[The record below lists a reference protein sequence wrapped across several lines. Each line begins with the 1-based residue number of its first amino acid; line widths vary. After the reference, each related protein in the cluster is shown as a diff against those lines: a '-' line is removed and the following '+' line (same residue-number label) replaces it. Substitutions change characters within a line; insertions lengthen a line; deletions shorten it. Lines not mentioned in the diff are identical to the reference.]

1 MDPATAVP
9 TTSPSEPQRQPNQ
22 AARLRARLLE
32 FLKFRV
38 LAAQEHFFADLER
51 DSDLP
56 LDGGGSAGPNAR
68 EAGLDLTRFRRW
80 LREAGWSE
88 ALALDDGDLAQVLE
102 QARALYTEDR
112 A

>member
-1 MDPATAVP
+1 MP

-80 LREAGWSE
+80 LREAGWIE

>member
-56 LDGGGSAGPNAR
+56 LDCGGCAGPNPG

-88 ALALDDGDLAQVLE
+88 ALALEDGDLAQVLE

>member
-51 DSDLP
+51 DSDVERDSDLP
-56 LDGGGSAGPNAR
+56 LDCGG
-68 EAGLDLTRFRRW
+68 
-80 LREAGWSE
+80 
-88 ALALDDGDLAQVLE
+88 
-102 QARALYTEDR
+102 
-112 A
+112 

>member
-1 MDPATAVP
+1 M
-9 TTSPSEPQRQPNQ
+9 
-22 AARLRARLLE
+22 
-32 FLKFRV
+32 
-38 LAAQEHFFADLER
+38 LAAQERFFADLQR
-51 DSDLP
+51 DSGLP
-56 LDGGGSAGPNAR
+56 LDGAGRGDANAT

-88 ALALDDGDLAQVLE
+88 ALALEDADLAQVLE